1 MIKEPIRNRAGRIN
15 LGVGSN
21 RKVEFPN
28 LIQAQLDSFNI
39 FLENGFKTLFE
50 EITPVKDTMEKM
62 WTLDF
67 KDFKIGDP
75 YRSVEEAG
83 QKGLSYEAP
92 VYATVQ
98 LLNNRTG
105 EIKEQQIFIS
115 DLPLMTSDGYFVVN
129 GVRRVVTHQIVRAE
143 GVLFEEQESLVGRTL
158 YKSRLMPGK
167 GPWYEFEVSKNNVI
181 SIRLIPKRP
190 RVLITELLR
199 IFGFETDDDI
209 KKLFS
214 DVDTNEEYKY
224 IESTLARDFT
234 KTKEEAIV
242 SVYNK
247 LRPDESVTLD
257 SAEKYIKGHFFN
269 VRKFDLGKVGRYQIN
284 RKLGLDFPLNGDSC
298 RFYLEDFIA
307 ILKRLIDVNNGAVP
321 ADDIDHLSNRRIRS
335 VGEVLIRQLAV
346 GVRRLEKNIKDKMS
360 MYGQDAKLTPS
371 MLISTKP
378 VSAAM
383 QAFFGSNQLSAFLEQ
398 ANILSE
404 LENKRKVTAAGPGGL
419 VKERATF
426 SVREV
431 HNSHYSRF
439 DPVTSPESQSIGVV
453 TQLAVMAKVNEYGFI
468 EAPYRKVVNKVANDG
483 KSAVNRMPLED
494 IKVGKSV
501 VAKVGRLIDATTA
514 KKLKDVELL
523 KEISVTAFVTNTVE
537 YLDAKSEEEGVVS
550 VATLKQD
557 EYGNITEA
565 LVPARHS
572 GGFIL
577 EDVQNIT
584 HVDVLSS
591 QQAGLGMALIPFV
604 AHDDSMRAL
613 AGSNMQRQG
622 VPLVKQESPY
632 IGTGYEEVVARQSTW
647 AVFAEDDGVVEVA
660 DAKMLT
666 VKYKSAGRR
675 DYALK
680 KFSRSNDNTSFSQY
694 VKVVPGQ
701 KFAKDDLLVDGPTM
715 VNGELALGIN
725 LTAALMLFEGYNYE
739 DSVVISERVVKDDLL
754 TSVHIREHAVE
765 IRDTE
770 LGPEMITS
778 DIPHVGDRILQ
789 KLGSEGIVRT
799 GVKVGSGDILV
810 GVVAPRGEQ
819 ELTAEER
826 LLRAIFG
833 ESSSDIRDNS
843 LRLPH
848 GEEGIVIRTQLLD
861 SANDD
866 KLPPGVLKQVKVW
879 VAKTK
884 KINYGDKISGRHGD
898 KNTVAAIKPV
908 EDMPFTADGRP
919 VDIILTPTFLKR
931 MNMGQAV
938 EVHYGKY
945 AQLLGEK
952 FAFPLF
958 EELDLNW
965 LKQQMEE
972 NDFKME
978 EKVDLWDGRTGEKFP
993 RKVTVGTKY
1002 ILKLHHIADE
1012 KVHARSTGPYTV
1024 VTQQPLGGKA
1034 QMGGQ
1039 RFGEME
1045 VWALEAHGTPATL
1058 KEMLTI
1064 KSDDV
1069 KGRSAAYKAI
1079 IHGEKI
1085 ENVNIPESF
1094 KVLVRELNALGLKL
1108 DLISTR
1114 TQEAE
1119 PVAGE
1124 HEAVQE
1130 SVESAEVVENHDEQN

>member
-1 MIKEPIRNRAGRIN
+1 MIKDPIRNRAGRIN
-15 LGVGSN
+15 LGVSSD
-21 RKVEFPN
+21 RIVEFPN
-28 LIQAQLDSFNI
+28 LIQAQIDSFNW
-39 FLENGFKTLFE
+39 FLANGFNNVFA

-62 WTLDF
+62 WTLNF
-67 KDFKIGDP
+67 KDFKVGDP
-75 YRSVEEAG
+75 YRSVEDS
-83 QKGLSYEAP
+83 QSKGLSYEAP

-105 EIKEQQIFIS
+105 ELKEQQIFVT
-115 DLPLMTSDGYFVVN
+115 DLPLMTDDGYFVVN

-143 GVLFEEQESLVGRTL
+143 GVLFEESERYPGRII
-158 YKSRLMPGK
+158 YKARLMPSK

-181 SIRLIPKRP
+181 SIRLVPKRP
-190 RVLITELLR
+190 RVLITELFR
-199 IFGFETDDDI
+199 VFGYESDEEI
-209 KKLFS
+209 LKLFS
-214 DVDTNEEYKY
+214 DVDTHEEYKY
-224 IESTLARDFT
+224 IEATLARDFT
-234 KTKEEAIV
+234 KNKEEAII

-284 RKLGLDFPLNGDSC
+284 RKLGLNVAIEGENCKFTQDDFTTL
-298 RFYLEDFIA
+298 I
-307 ILKRLIDVNNGAVP
+307 KRLIEVNNGVVAP
-321 ADDIDHLSNRRIRS
+321 DDIDHLSNRRIRS

-383 QAFFGSNQLSAFLEQ
+383 QSFFGSNQLSAFLEQ
-398 ANILSE
+398 SNVLSE

-453 TQLAVMAKVNEYGFI
+453 TQLAVLAKVNEYGFL
-468 EAPYRKVVNKVANDG
+468 EAPYRKVQNIVPNDG
-483 KSAVNRMPLED
+483 KSVVNRIPVED
-494 IKVGKSV
+494 IKMGKSV
-501 VAKVGRLIDATTA
+501 IAKAGEIMDDKVA
-514 KKLKDVELL
+514 KKLKEVKQL
-523 KEISVTAFVTNTVE
+523 KDIQVVSFLTDEIE
-537 YLDAKSEEEGVVS
+537 YLDAMMEEEKVVS
-550 VATLKQD
+550 VATLKAD
-557 EYGNITEA
+557 KYGNITEEI
-565 LVPARHS
+565 VPIRHKGDFS
-572 GGFIL
+572 L
-577 EDVQNIT
+577 ESVQNIT
-584 HVDVLSS
+584 HVDVIAS

-613 AGSNMQRQG
+613 AGSNMQRQA
-622 VPLVKQESPY
+622 VPLVKQQSPLV
-632 IGTGYEEVVARQSTW
+632 GTGYEEVVARQSSW
-647 AVFAEDDGVVEVA
+647 AVFAEDDGVVENA
-660 DAKMLT
+660 DSRMVT
-666 VKYKSAGRR
+666 VKYKKLGIK
-675 DYALK
+675 DYAIK
-680 KFSRSNDNTSFSQY
+680 KFVRSNNNTSFSQY
-694 VKVVPGQ
+694 IRVSPGQ
-701 KFAKDDLLVDGPTM
+701 KVEKGQVIVDGPTM
-715 VNGELALGIN
+715 VDGELALGTN

-754 TSVHIREHAVE
+754 TSVHIREHTVE

-770 LGPEMITS
+770 LGPEMITA

-789 KLGSEGIVRT
+789 KLGTEGIVRT

-833 ESSSDIRDNS
+833 EASSDVRDNS

-848 GEEGIVIRTQLLD
+848 GEEGIVIKTQVLD
-861 SANDD
+861 AANDD
-866 KLPPGVLKQVKVW
+866 KLSPGVLKQVKVW

-884 KINYGDKISGRHGD
+884 KLGYGDKISGRHGD

-938 EVHYGKY
+938 EVHFGKY
-945 AQLLGEK
+945 ALQLGEK

-958 EELDLNW
+958 EDLNLDW
-965 LKQQMEE
+965 LKEQMKK
-972 NDFKME
+972 NGYDMD
-978 EKVDLWDGRTGEKFP
+978 EKVELFDGRTGEKFP

-1069 KGRSAAYKAI
+1069 KGRSSAYKAI

-1085 ENVNIPESF
+1085 QNVNIPESF

-1108 DLISTR
+1108 DLIST
-1114 TQEAE
+1114 Q
-1119 PVAGE
+1119 PQ
-1124 HEAVQE
+1124 AVE
-1130 SVESAEVVENHDEQN
+1130 EVVSQEETSNDEQN